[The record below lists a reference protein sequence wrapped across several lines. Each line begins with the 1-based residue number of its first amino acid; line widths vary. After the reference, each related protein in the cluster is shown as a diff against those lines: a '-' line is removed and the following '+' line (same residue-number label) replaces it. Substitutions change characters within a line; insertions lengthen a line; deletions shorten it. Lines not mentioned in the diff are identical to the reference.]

1 MERYPEGDAM
11 KTTLNEIKKYG
22 PCFHSWKILLRS
34 LGKTR
39 ADDEPLKITTIL
51 DSNGLDDAL
60 WCLRAVDDRERQ
72 SALVPIRGR
81 QMHRQTNAAREIHA
95 DLLRIVCAEIEQR
108 P

>member
-1 MERYPEGDAM
+1 M
-11 KTTLNEIKKYG
+11 KTTLNDIKSYG
-22 PCFHSWKILLRS
+22 PCFFGWKVLLRS

-39 ADDEPLKITTIL
+39 ADDAPLKITTIL